1 MSTEINHSTLAMR
14 AAKRM
19 RRVKHKRK
27 NGHVICHH
35 LMMMLDDQQMH
46 PSAGSAVGTRNIG
59 IRNIGIRNIGT
70 RNAVKDLSGM
80 ILKRYEVADR
90 MEGIPAGVLAERQ
103 YSLGLSL

>member
-27 NGHVICHH
+27 NSHVICHH

-46 PSAGSAVGTRNIG
+46 PSARSAVGARNVG
-59 IRNIGIRNIGT
+59 ARNVGARN
-70 RNAVKDLSGM
+70 RVKDLTGT
-80 ILKRYEVADR
+80 ILKGHEVADR
-90 MEGIPAGVLAERQ
+90 MDEMPAGILAERQ

>member
-70 RNAVKDLSGM
+70 RNIGTRNAVKDLSGM
-80 ILKRYEVADR
+80 RLLIGWRESPRAFWRKGNIHWV
-90 MEGIPAGVLAERQ
+90 
-103 YSLGLSL
+103 

>member
-59 IRNIGIRNIGT
+59 IRNIGT